1 MCQSKMMRIYKR
13 RSQSPRKAVG
23 LLKPGPHVVRVAQR
37 GQWPRS
43 SVLLRFCSHE
53 NRSKFIDIGSLYTPD
68 IHMCYCLTLYCTHYF
83 IARRQIRC
91 YRTVTLRYRGLTHLT
106 VCVCLLYTRTHCLQL
121 INSRTLLTCMWRDNL
136 SSMWHKP
143 FFN

>member
-91 YRTVTLRYRGLTHLT
+91 YRTVTLCNI
-106 VCVCLLYTRTHCLQL
+106 VQL
-121 INSRTLLTCMWRDNL
+121 S
-136 SSMWHKP
+136 
-143 FFN
+143 FFDSKMDVDERLHGSCCGEKTGGSGE